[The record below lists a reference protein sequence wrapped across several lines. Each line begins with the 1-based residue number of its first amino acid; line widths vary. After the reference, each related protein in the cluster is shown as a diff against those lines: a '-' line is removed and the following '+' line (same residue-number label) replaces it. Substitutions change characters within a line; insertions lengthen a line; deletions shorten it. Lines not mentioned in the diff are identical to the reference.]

1 MSVSHK
7 GIQTM
12 ISYVNKSTVFMQPSG
27 DDISTYVL
35 YTRAARVSTV
45 SEFNCSTIAEYKIDL
60 QMKELLEE
68 QLEVQMCY

>member
-1 MSVSHK
+1 
-7 GIQTM
+7 
-12 ISYVNKSTVFMQPSG
+12 MQPSG